1 MDLDINKNN
10 ISYNEL
16 YIKNSNDYIPTSTVA
31 IFREEK
37 SVVINAERLALS
49 NILLM
54 PSISKMAASDPD
66 FIEMIKSYRIKV
78 VKGANPKI
86 TNCAYVNATTNQA
99 RMLQHE

>member
-1 MDLDINKNN
+1 
-10 ISYNEL
+10 
-16 YIKNSNDYIPTSTVA
+16 
-31 IFREEK
+31 
-37 SVVINAERLALS
+37 
-49 NILLM
+49 M